1 MPVTVVMPKLGESVV
16 EGQVERWL
24 KREGERVTRDEPL
37 VEVVTA
43 KVSTEIPSPAGGV
56 LARILVPEGA
66 TVPVGTPIA
75 EIEAEVAG
83 EPVQPPAPAAAAAPA
98 APPAGAAQPRE
109 EAAGRRFYSP
119 LVRKLAE
126 EYGID
131 LEQVPG
137 SGSGGRVTRDDVLRF
152 VQARAAARPAAP
164 QVPAAAPPAGRED
177 RLVPLTAMRRAI
189 AEHMAASARTI
200 PQVTTLV
207 EVDVTELVR
216 RREQVR
222 QAWRERHGF
231 ELSYVP
237 FVIAAVIEGLRQV
250 PALNASW
257 TEQGILLRGRMNIGV
272 AVALDEGLVVP
283 VIHDADLLPFVEL
296 ARATNEKV
304 TRARA
309 GRLTVQD
316 VEGGTFTVN
325 NTGALG
331 SIVSTPII
339 PMGQAGIVTMEA
351 ITRRVV
357 ALDEGTLAI
366 RSMMNMCLSFDH
378 RITDGLGASRFL
390 QAVKQFLETRAPEL
404 ATL

>member
-1 MPVTVVMPKLGESVV
+1 MPVTVVMPKLGESVI

-24 KREGERVTRDEPL
+24 KREGERVERDEPL

-43 KVSTEIPSPAGGV
+43 KVSTEVPSPASGV
-56 LARILVPEGA
+56 LGKILVPEGA

-75 EIEAEVAG
+75 EIEAEVAA
-83 EPVQPPAPAAAAAPA
+83 EAAVPPAPAAEAPAPSAEAAPR
-98 APPAGAAQPRE
+98 P
-109 EAAGRRFYSP
+109 EAAGGRRFYSP

-137 SGSGGRVTRDDVLRF
+137 TGSGGRVTRDDVLRF

-164 QVPAAAPPAGRED
+164 TAPAVAPPAGRED
-177 RLVPLTAMRRAI
+177 RLIPLTAMRRAI
-189 AEHMAASARTI
+189 AEHMATSACTI
-200 PQVTTLV
+200 PHVTTLI
-207 EVDVTELVR
+207 EVDVTDLVR

-231 ELSYVP
+231 DLSYVP

-250 PALNASW
+250 PVLNASW
-257 TEQGILLRGRMNIGV
+257 TEQGILLRGRINIGV
-272 AVALDEGLVVP
+272 AVALDEGLIVP
-283 VIHDADLLPFVEL
+283 VIHDADLLSFEEL
-296 ARATNEKV
+296 ARATHDKV
-304 TRARA
+304 TRARE
-309 GRLTVQD
+309 GRLSVQD

-357 ALDEGTLAI
+357 VLDEGTLGI
-366 RSMMNMCLSFDH
+366 RSIMNMCLSFDH

-390 QAVKQFLETRAPEL
+390 QTVKQFLETRAP
-404 ATL
+404 TLVSL

>member
-24 KREGERVTRDEPL
+24 KREGERVARDEPL

-43 KVSTEIPSPAGGV
+43 KVSTEVPSPASGV

-75 EIEAEVAG
+75 EIEAEVVA
-83 EPVQPPAPAAAAAPA
+83 EPAQPAAPAAAALAAAPA
-98 APPAGAAQPRE
+98 GTAQPRE
-109 EAAGRRFYSP
+109 EGAGRRFYSP

-126 EYGID
+126 EYGVD

-137 SGSGGRVTRDDVLRF
+137 TGSGGRVTRDDVLRY
-152 VQARAAARPAAP
+152 VQARTAAQLAAAPTA
-164 QVPAAAPPAGRED
+164 AAAPPAGRQD
-177 RLVPLTAMRRAI
+177 RLVPLTTMRRAI

-200 PQVTTLV
+200 PHVTTLI
-207 EVDVTELVR
+207 EVDVTDLVR
-216 RREQVR
+216 RREQIR

-237 FVIAAVIEGLRQV
+237 FVIAAVIEGLRHV
-250 PALNASW
+250 PVLNASW
-257 TEQGILLRGRMNIGV
+257 TEQGILLRGRINIGV

-296 ARATNEKV
+296 ARATHEKI

-309 GRLTVQD
+309 GRLSVPD

-331 SIVSTPII
+331 SMLSTPII

-357 ALDEGTLAI
+357 ALDEGTIAI

-390 QAVKQFLETRAPEL
+390 QAVKQFLETRAPDL
-404 ATL
+404 AAL

>member
-1 MPVTVVMPKLGESVV
+1 MPVTIVMPKLGESVV

-24 KREGERVTRDEPL
+24 KREGERVARDEPL

-66 TVPVGTPIA
+66 TVSVGTPIA
-75 EIEAEVAG
+75 EIETEVAA
-83 EPVQPPAPAAAAAPA
+83 EPAQPPAPSVPV
-98 APPAGAAQPRE
+98 GAEQRSE
-109 EAAGRRFYSP
+109 EGGGRRFYSP

-131 LEQVPG
+131 LAQVPG
-137 SGSGGRVTRDDVLRF
+137 TGSGGRVTRDDVLRF
-152 VQARAAARPAAP
+152 VQARAATQPAAS
-164 QVPAAAPPAGRED
+164 QVLAAAPPAAGRED

-200 PQVTTLV
+200 PHVTTLV
-207 EVDVTELVR
+207 EVDVTDLVR
-216 RREQVR
+216 QREQVR

-250 PALNASW
+250 PVLNASW
-257 TEQGILLRGRMNIGV
+257 TEQGILLRGRINIGV

-296 ARATNEKV
+296 ARATHDKV

-351 ITRRVV
+351 IMRRVV

-366 RSMMNMCLSFDH
+366 RSLMNMCLSFDH
-378 RITDGLGASRFL
+378 RITDGLGAARFL

-404 ATL
+404 APL